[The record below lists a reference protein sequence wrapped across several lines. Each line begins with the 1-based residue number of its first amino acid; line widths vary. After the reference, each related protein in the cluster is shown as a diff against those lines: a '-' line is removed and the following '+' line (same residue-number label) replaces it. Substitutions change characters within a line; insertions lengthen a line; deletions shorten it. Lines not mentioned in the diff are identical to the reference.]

1 MGRGKVSYRVKDI
14 RLAPQGKRM
23 MDWAERHMPVLNE
36 IRRELSKTK
45 PLRGVTVGA
54 ALHTEAKTGVLVR
67 TLVAGGAEVAIT
79 SCNPLS
85 TRDEVAAALAKEGVH
100 VYAWRG
106 ESTKDY
112 YSNLNAVLD
121 KQPRILIDD
130 GADLITAV
138 HTNRRELLDRVIGA
152 SEETTT
158 GVNRL
163 RAMAEEGALRFP
175 VIAVNDSPSKRFF
188 DNRFGTAESTFQ
200 AITAM
205 TNTLIAGKRLVV
217 VGYGF
222 VGRGIA
228 SRAKGLGAVVMVVE
242 TDPIRA
248 LEAAMDGFEVISMSE
263 AARRGELFITT
274 TGSLK
279 VIRAEHMRL
288 MRDGAILCNS
298 GHFNVEIDLEGL
310 NKMAVS
316 RKEILKDVQEFRL
329 KNGRRI
335 YLLAEGRL
343 VNLAGERSLGHPMEI
358 MDMSFALQ
366 ALSVVHLTQVGRG
379 LAPKVYEVPP
389 EIDRRVAELK
399 LRSMRIKLESQ
410 TKEQI
415 EYGKSWMLGT

>member
-1 MGRGKVSYRVKDI
+1 ME
-14 RLAPQGKRM
+14 
-23 MDWAERHMPVLNE
+23 WAESHMPVLSQ
-36 IRRELSKTK
+36 IRREISRTK
-45 PLRGVTVGA
+45 PLKGITIGA

-67 TLVAGGAEVAIT
+67 TLVAGGAKVAIT

-106 ESTKDY
+106 ESTKEY
-112 YSNLNAVLD
+112 YANLNSVLD
-121 KQPRILIDD
+121 VKPQILIDD
-130 GADLITAV
+130 GADLITMV
-138 HTNRRELLDRVIGA
+138 HTRRQELLEGVIGA

-163 RAMAEEGALRFP
+163 RIMAEEGALKFP

-205 TNTLIAGKRLVV
+205 TNTLIAGKHLVV

-228 SRAKGLGAVVMVVE
+228 SRAKGLGALVTVVE
-242 TDPIRA
+242 TDPVKA
-248 LEAAMDGFEVISMSE
+248 LEAAMDGFQVSSMAE
-263 AARRGELFITT
+263 ASRWGELFITA
-274 TGSLK
+274 TGGFK
-279 VIRAEHMRL
+279 VIRAEHIKR

-310 NKMAVS
+310 KRMAVS
-316 RKEILKDVQEFRL
+316 SREVIEDVQEFRL

-343 VNLAGERSLGHPMEI
+343 VNLAGRRSLGHPMEI

-366 ALSVVHLTQVGRG
+366 ALSVVYLARSGRG
-379 LAPKVYEVPP
+379 MAPKVYDVPT

-399 LRSMRIKLESQ
+399 LRSMGIKLERQ
-410 TKEQI
+410 TEEQI
-415 EYGKSWMLGT
+415 AYSASWRFGT

>member
-1 MGRGKVSYRVKDI
+1 MNYKVKDI
-14 RLAPQGKRM
+14 RLAAQGKRM
-23 MDWAERHMPVLNE
+23 MEWAERHMPVLAE
-36 IRRELSKTK
+36 IRRELAETK

-67 TLVAGGAEVAIT
+67 TLVAGGARVAIT

-112 YSNLNAVLD
+112 YSNLNAVLET
-121 KQPRILIDD
+121 KPQILIDD

-138 HTNRRELLDRVIGA
+138 HTQRRELLSTIIGA

-163 RAMAEEGALRFP
+163 RAMEKEGALSFP

-200 AITAM
+200 AITGM

-228 SRAKGLGAVVMVVE
+228 SRAKGLGAVVTVVE
-242 TDPIRA
+242 TDPIKA
-248 LEAAMDGFEVISMSE
+248 LEAAMDGFMVASMSE
-263 AARRGELFITT
+263 AARWGELFITT
-274 TGSLK
+274 TGSFK
-279 VIRAEHMRL
+279 VIRAEHIRL
-288 MRDGAILCNS
+288 MKDGAILCNS

-310 NKMAVS
+310 NRLAVS
-316 RKEILKDVQEFRL
+316 RREIVDDVQEFRL
-329 KNGRRI
+329 KNGRRV

-343 VNLAGERSLGHPMEI
+343 VNLAGKRSLGHPMEI

-366 ALSVVHLTQVGRG
+366 ALSVVHLVRVGRN
-379 LAPKVYEVPP
+379 LAPGVYEVPP

-399 LRSMRIKLESQ
+399 LRSMGIKIERP

-415 EYGKSWMLGT
+415 EYSTSWTFGT

>member
-1 MGRGKVSYRVKDI
+1 MSYKVKDI
-14 RLAPQGKRM
+14 GLAAEGRRM
-23 MDWAERHMPVLNE
+23 MEWAESHMLVLAE
-36 IRRELSKTK
+36 IRRELSRTK
-45 PLRGVTVGA
+45 PLQGITIGA

-67 TLVAGGAEVAIT
+67 TLVAAGAKVAIT

-112 YSNLNAVLD
+112 YANLNKVLD
-121 KQPRILIDD
+121 LRPQILIDD

-138 HTNRRELLDRVIGA
+138 HTRRREILDDVIGA

-163 RAMAEEGALRFP
+163 RIMAAKGVLKFP

-200 AITAM
+200 AITGM
-205 TNTLIAGKRLVV
+205 TNTLIAGKHVVV
-217 VGYGF
+217 VGYGY

-228 SRAKGLGAVVMVVE
+228 SRAKGLGALVMVVE
-242 TDPIRA
+242 TDPVKA
-248 LEAAMDGFEVISMSE
+248 LEAAMDGFLIGPMEE
-263 AARRGELFITT
+263 AAKWGDLFITA
-274 TGSLK
+274 TGGFK

-288 MRDGAILCNS
+288 MKDGAILCNS

-310 NKMAVS
+310 RKLAVNK
-316 RKEILKDVQEFRL
+316 REIIEDVQEFRL
-329 KNGRRI
+329 KDGRRL

-343 VNLAGERSLGHPMEI
+343 VNLAGKRSLGHPMEI

-366 ALSVVHLTQVGRG
+366 ALSVVHLARTGKN
-379 LAPKVYEVPP
+379 LAPGVYEVPP
-389 EIDRRVAELK
+389 EVDRRVAELK
-399 LRSMRIKLESQ
+399 LRSMGIKIEKP

-415 EYGKSWMLGT
+415 EYSASWKFGT

>member
-1 MGRGKVSYRVKDI
+1 MSYKVKDI
-14 RLAPQGKRM
+14 GLAAAGRRM
-23 MDWAERHMPVLNE
+23 MEWAESHMPVLAE
-36 IRRELSKTK
+36 IRREFSRTK
-45 PLRGVTVGA
+45 PLRGITIGA

-67 TLVAGGAEVAIT
+67 TLLAGGGKVAIT

-85 TRDEVAAALAKEGVH
+85 TKDEVAAALAREGVH

-106 ESTKDY
+106 ESTKEY
-112 YSNLNAVLD
+112 YSNLNSVLD
-121 KQPRILIDD
+121 FRPQILIDD
-130 GADLITAV
+130 GADLITMI
-138 HTNRRELLDRVIGA
+138 HTRRRELLDEVIGA

-163 RAMAEEGALRFP
+163 RIMAEEGTLKFP

-200 AITAM
+200 AITGM
-205 TNTLIAGKRLVV
+205 TNTLIAGKHLVV

-228 SRAKGLGAVVMVVE
+228 SRAKGLGALVAVVE
-242 TDPIRA
+242 TDPVKA
-248 LEAAMDGFEVISMSE
+248 LEAAMDGFQVTSMAE
-263 AARRGELFITT
+263 ASRWGEIFITA
-274 TGSLK
+274 TGGYK
-279 VIRAEHMRL
+279 VICAEHMKQ

-310 NKMAVS
+310 RRMAVS
-316 RKEILKDVQEFRL
+316 SREVIEDVREFKL

-343 VNLAGERSLGHPMEI
+343 VNLAGKRSLGHPMEI

-366 ALSVVHLTQVGRG
+366 ALSVVYLAKVGRG
-379 LAPKVYEVPP
+379 LAPRVYEVPA

-399 LRSMRIKLESQ
+399 LRSMGIKLERQ
-410 TKEQI
+410 TKEQM
-415 EYGKSWMLGT
+415 EYSASWSFGT

>member
-1 MGRGKVSYRVKDI
+1 
-14 RLAPQGKRM
+14 
-23 MDWAERHMPVLNE
+23 MPVLAE
-36 IRRELSKTK
+36 IRRELAETK

-67 TLVAGGAEVAIT
+67 TLVAGGARVAIT

-112 YSNLNAVLD
+112 YSNLNAVLET
-121 KQPRILIDD
+121 KPQILIDD

-138 HTNRRELLDRVIGA
+138 HTQRRELLSTIIGA

-163 RAMAEEGALRFP
+163 RAMEKEGALSFP

-200 AITAM
+200 AITGM

-228 SRAKGLGAVVMVVE
+228 SRAKGLGAVVTVVE
-242 TDPIRA
+242 TDPIKA
-248 LEAAMDGFEVISMSE
+248 LEAAMDGFMVASMSE
-263 AARRGELFITT
+263 AARWGELFITT
-274 TGSLK
+274 TGSFK
-279 VIRAEHMRL
+279 VIRAEHIRL
-288 MRDGAILCNS
+288 MKDGAILCNS

-310 NKMAVS
+310 NRLAVS
-316 RKEILKDVQEFRL
+316 RREIVDDVQEFRL
-329 KNGRRI
+329 KNGRRV

-343 VNLAGERSLGHPMEI
+343 VNLAGKRSLGHPMEI

-366 ALSVVHLTQVGRG
+366 ALSVVHLVRVGRN
-379 LAPKVYEVPP
+379 LAPGVYEVPP

-399 LRSMRIKLESQ
+399 LRSMGIKIERP

-415 EYGKSWMLGT
+415 EYSTSWTFGT